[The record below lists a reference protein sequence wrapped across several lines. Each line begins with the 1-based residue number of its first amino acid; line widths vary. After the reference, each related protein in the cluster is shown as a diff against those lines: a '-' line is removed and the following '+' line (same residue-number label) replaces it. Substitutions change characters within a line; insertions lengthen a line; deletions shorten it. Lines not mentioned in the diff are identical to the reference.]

1 MNNLNPL
8 ELLNK
13 YLEGT
18 TTPEEDAMLESWY
31 MRYQDQSLTEVNG
44 QTRVDQLAK
53 IRAALV
59 AKSDPLNAED
69 EQLPVISGKTTRLLW
84 PLRKIAVAAAVMII
98 GYSAGMLYYSNYAVN
113 DHRPEFT
120 KDIAPG
126 KNGAMLTLA
135 NGKQIYISDA
145 AAGNIAE
152 EAGVSISKTADGQI
166 TYRVKAGETGR
177 TQYNTLQTRNGQQT
191 QIILPDHSK
200 VWLNAGSIIKYPSSF
215 AALKDR
221 NIELTGEAYFE
232 VAKDKNHPFIVKTAL
247 QEVQVLGTH
256 FNINSYSDE
265 PKLITTLLEGS
276 VKVNY
281 GKYDLMLK
289 PGQQSVLKLNQAATI
304 TPSDMKINQADIA
317 EAMAWKNGFFR
328 FEEEPLESVMRKV
341 ARWYNVEVTYA
352 PGVPKNI
359 LLGGFISRS
368 KNISAVLEMMTRT
381 EDVRFKM
388 EGNKVTV
395 LKYK

>member
-84 PLRKIAVAAAVMII
+84 PLRKIAVAAAVLII

-177 TQYNTLQTRNGQQT
+177 SQYNTLQTRNGQQT

-304 TPSDMKINQADIA
+304 TPSDMKINQANIA
-317 EAMAWKNGFFR
+317 EALAWKNGFFR

-359 LLGGFISRS
+359 LLGGFISRN

>member
-1 MNNLNPL
+1 MNNLNPH
-8 ELLNK
+8 ELLSK

-31 MRYQDQSLTEVNG
+31 IKYQDQSLTAVDG

-53 IRAALV
+53 IRTALV
-59 AKSDPLNAED
+59 AKSDPVNADD

-84 PLRKIAVAAAVMII
+84 PLRKIAVAAAVLII
-98 GYSAGMLYYSNYAVN
+98 GFSAGMFYYSNNAVN

-166 TYRVKAGETGR
+166 VYQVKEGNANNP
-177 TQYNTLQTRNGQQT
+177 QYNTLQTRKGQQT

-200 VWLNAGSIIKYPSSF
+200 VWLNAGSLIKYPSSF

-221 NIELTGEAYFE
+221 KIELTGEAYFE
-232 VAKDKNHPFIVKTAL
+232 VAKVKNHPFIVKTAL

-256 FNINSYSDE
+256 FNINSYPDE

-341 ARWYNVEVTYA
+341 ARWYNVEVTYV

-359 LLGGFISRS
+359 LLGGFISRN

>member
-1 MNNLNPL
+1 MNNLNPH

-13 YLEGT
+13 CLEGT

-31 MRYQDQSLTEVNG
+31 MRYQDQSLSEVDG

-53 IRAALV
+53 IRIALV
-59 AKSDPLNAED
+59 ATSDPANAD
-69 EQLPVISGKTTRLLW
+69 QEQLPMVTGKATRLLW
-84 PLRKIAVAAAVMII
+84 PLRKIAVAAAVLII
-98 GYSAGMLYYSNYAVN
+98 GFSAGMFYYSNYAVN

-166 TYRVKAGETGR
+166 VYRVKAGNADNP
-177 TQYNTLQTRNGQQT
+177 QYNTLQTKNGQQT
-191 QIILPDHSK
+191 QIILPDNSK
-200 VWLNAGSIIKYPSSF
+200 VWLNAGSLIKYPSSF
-215 AALKDR
+215 AALQDR
-221 NIELTGEAYFE
+221 KIELTGEAYFE
-232 VAKDKNHPFIVKTAL
+232 VAKDKIHPFIVKTAL

-256 FNINSYSDE
+256 FNINSYADE

-341 ARWYNVEVTYA
+341 ARWYNVEVSYA

-359 LLGGFISRS
+359 LLGGFISRN

>member
-1 MNNLNPL
+1 
-8 ELLNK
+8 
-13 YLEGT
+13 
-18 TTPEEDAMLESWY
+18 
-31 MRYQDQSLTEVNG
+31 
-44 QTRVDQLAK
+44 
-53 IRAALV
+53 
-59 AKSDPLNAED
+59 
-69 EQLPVISGKTTRLLW
+69 
-84 PLRKIAVAAAVMII
+84 
-98 GYSAGMLYYSNYAVN
+98 
-113 DHRPEFT
+113 
-120 KDIAPG
+120 
-126 KNGAMLTLA
+126 MLTLA

-166 TYRVKAGETGR
+166 TYHVKAGETGR

-191 QIILPDHSK
+191 QIILPDNSK
-200 VWLNAGSIIKYPSSF
+200 VWLNAGSLIKYPSSF

-221 NIELTGEAYFE
+221 KVELMGEAYFE

-256 FNINSYSDE
+256 FNINSYPDE

-289 PGQQSVLKLNQAATI
+289 PGQQSVLKLNQAAGI
-304 TPSDMKINQADIA
+304 TPSDMKISQADIA

-359 LLGGFISRS
+359 LLGGFISRN